1 MATETPIMKTH
12 APKQYRVSALPQ
24 AAPKKLSAREQRY
37 RQECQEQTERLMSDP
52 ELYYRFHQNY
62 EMMLYMTQ
70 MLTKVTMEMRGVA
83 HVIFNDKNAAYKD
96 LVKAS
101 NAYIDAMK
109 ACNKACETIRTD
121 KMLFK
126 KPNTDEGEAQYEQA
140 CKDAMNLLRINRLA
154 LDILDASNQTGLVQM
169 ESALKLLYKP
179 TMERQNKLVV
189 AQGVLGNHLN
199 DFSEEAIAKWRK
211 YIYAQTEEGAKALR
225 EKKNRKPSEAQ
236 KEWAEYLSDNEKI
249 D

>member
-37 RQECQEQTERLMSDP
+37 RQECKEQTERLMSDP

-83 HVIFNDKNAAYKD
+83 HVVFNDKNAAYKD

-101 NAYIDAMK
+101 NAYIDALK
-109 ACNKACETIRTD
+109 ACQGVRDYTHRQDAVQE
-121 KMLFK
+121 
-126 KPNTDEGEAQYEQA
+126 PNTDEGEAQYEQS
-140 CKDAMNLLRINRLA
+140 CKDAMNLLRINRVA
-154 LDILDASNQTGLVQM
+154 LEILDATNQTGLVQI

-225 EKKNRKPSEAQ
+225 EKKSRKPSEAQ
-236 KEWAEYLSDNEKI
+236 KEWAEYLSDNERR
-249 D
+249 